1 MRFVRCLVLLA
12 ICGLVFHARPSVSA
26 AAMRGAP
33 SSPSIAASGHS
44 IQQIAPAAA
53 AHADPNIAALE
64 PFGQTR
70 NRRARK
76 ARAGANA
83 SYRTLADALIEPTG
97 AEKRELT
104 KQFGLPVIEGVPPIH
119 MLLPQDDAHHENTG
133 F

>member
-1 MRFVRCLVLLA
+1 MRFVRCLVLLT
-12 ICGLVFHARPSVSA
+12 ICGLVLHARPSVSA

-33 SSPSIAASGHS
+33 SSPPIAASGHA
-44 IQQIAPAAA
+44 IQQIAPAAR
-53 AHADPNIAALE
+53 AHADPNISLE
-64 PFGQTR
+64 PFGQPR

-97 AEKRELT
+97 AEKRDLT

-119 MLLPQDDAHHENTG
+119 VLLPQNDARHENSG

>member
-12 ICGLVFHARPSVSA
+12 ICGLVIHARPSVSA

-33 SSPSIAASGHS
+33 SSPPIAASGHA
-44 IQQIAPAAA
+44 IQQIAPAAR
-53 AHADPNIAALE
+53 AHADPDLAVME
-64 PFGQTR
+64 PFGQPR
-70 NRRARK
+70 SRRSRK

-83 SYRTLADALIEPTG
+83 SYRTLADALIEPTD
-97 AEKRELT
+97 AEKRDLT

-119 MLLPQDDAHHENTG
+119 MLFPPGEDHRPLSG